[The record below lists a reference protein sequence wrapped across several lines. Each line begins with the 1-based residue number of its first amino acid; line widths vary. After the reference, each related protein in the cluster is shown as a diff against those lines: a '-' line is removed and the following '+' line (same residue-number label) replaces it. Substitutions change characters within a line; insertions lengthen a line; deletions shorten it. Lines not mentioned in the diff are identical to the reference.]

1 MKDDKKRFNE
11 LVELI
16 YSADS
21 KALLNDLLVGIT
33 TPAEREALTNRI
45 EIVRRLLKGD
55 PQADI
60 AADLGV
66 GIATVTRGSRE
77 LADGRFKIL
86 RGNNDD

>member
-1 MKDDKKRFNE
+1 MKDSDKSFND

-16 YSADS
+16 YAADS
-21 KALLNDLLVGIT
+21 KAILKDLLVGIT

-86 RGNNDD
+86 RGKTNA